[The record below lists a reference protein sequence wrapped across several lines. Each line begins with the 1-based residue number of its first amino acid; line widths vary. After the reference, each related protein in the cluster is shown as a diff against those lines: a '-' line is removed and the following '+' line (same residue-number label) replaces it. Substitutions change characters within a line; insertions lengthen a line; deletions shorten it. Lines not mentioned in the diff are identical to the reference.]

1 MAGNSSK
8 PIATIRKNS
17 KQELRVSLDHF
28 QGHDL
33 INMRVWFEADD
44 GDMRPGKQ
52 GVSIR
57 TALLPELARAL
68 EDAGNAASMG
78 ETDPKEVA

>member
-8 PIATIRKNS
+8 LIATIRKNS

-33 INMRVWFEADD
+33 INMRVWFEADE

-57 TALLPELARAL
+57 TVLLPDLVRAL
-68 EDAGNAASMG
+68 EDAARAASMG
-78 ETDPKEVA
+78 ETDPKEAA